1 MSNLIKELGKPLPQ
15 DRVKKFGSNAGAKKG
30 LSYLEGHDVINEMN
44 KVFGYCWSNQVSSM
58 KLMNSREYERNGKK
72 MVEVA
77 YTCIVQVAVEIP
89 GEDGTTYRIQHD
101 GVGGGTSS
109 MPEFNT
115 GEAHEFAAKNAE
127 TDALKRACMKLGDRF
142 GLALYEKEQTR
153 VEPAFNHAR
162 AQAELLAAV
171 IKEHNIAKGEAIEHI
186 QAGIKKL
193 NDGNLVAFSTFTQ
206 EQAEELQKLVLTT
219 TPKELS

>member
-1 MSNLIKELGKPLPQ
+1 MPVNLKDLQKPLTS
-15 DRVKKFGSNAGAKKG
+15 DRIKQFGSHAGAKKG

-44 KVFGYCWSNQVSSM
+44 KVFGFAWSNQVSSIKM
-58 KLMNSREYERNGKK
+58 MSERKYERSGKP

-77 YTCIVQVAVEIP
+77 YVAVVQVAVEL
-89 GEDGTTYRIQHD
+89 DGYRIQHD

-109 MPEFNT
+109 MPEYNQ

-127 TDALKRACMKLGDRF
+127 TDALKRACVKLGDRF
-142 GLALYEKEQTR
+142 GLALYEKEQSR
-153 VEPAFNHAR
+153 VEEAFNHGR
-162 AQAELLAAV
+162 AQAEILSGV
-171 IKEHNIAKGEAIEHI
+171 IKEHNIDKGAAIEHI

-219 TPKELS
+219 TPKELSS